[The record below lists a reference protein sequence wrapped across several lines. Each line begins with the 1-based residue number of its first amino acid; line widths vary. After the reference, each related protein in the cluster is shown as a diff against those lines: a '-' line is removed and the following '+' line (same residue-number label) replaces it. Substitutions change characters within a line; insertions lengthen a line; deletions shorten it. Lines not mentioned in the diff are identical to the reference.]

1 MYDAMS
7 LGTPLMLKTDFST
20 DFIVKAAEDQIG
32 VFEGVAST
40 QDVDLGGD
48 IVKSGAFGD
57 INAKNIPMLWAHDMR
72 TVIGGWKAID
82 TKGSQMKVEGELNL
96 DVAKGAEVYALMKKG
111 HVTGLSIGFIAQPGF
126 VKYDEKT
133 GVRTISK
140 GKLLEISVVP
150 VPANDKARAKRVKS
164 ADGALVDAEE
174 FKSMLVDDYGLSPE
188 DADIVM
194 TKGYAALV
202 SRREESPASL
212 APVSSE
218 LKGILEALKGS
229 TL

>member
-1 MYDAMS
+1 M
-7 LGTPLMLKTDFST
+7 MLKTAFAT
-20 DFIVKAAEDQIG
+20 EFTVKAAEDQLG

-40 QDVDLGGD
+40 QDIDLGGD
-48 IVKSGAFGD
+48 IVKAGAFGD
-57 INAKNIPMLWAHDMR
+57 FNPKNIPMLWAHDMR
-72 TVIGGWKAID
+72 SPIGGWKVID
-82 TKGSQMKVEGELNL
+82 TKGSTMKVEGELNL
-96 DVAKGAEVYALMKKG
+96 DVAKGAEVYALMRKG
-111 HVTGLSIGFIAQPGF
+111 HVTGLSIGFIPSPGF

-164 ADGALVDAEE
+164 AEGALAAIAE
-174 FKSMLVDDYGLSPE
+174 FKSTLVDDYGFSPE
-188 DADIVM
+188 EADVIV
-194 TKGYAALV
+194 TKGYSALV
-202 SRREESPASL
+202 AQRDEPPADL

-229 TL
+229 TK

>member
-1 MYDAMS
+1 M
-7 LGTPLMLKTDFST
+7 MLKSAFST
-20 DFIVKAAEDQIG
+20 EFTVKAAEDQIG

-48 IVKSGAFGD
+48 IVKAGAFGD
-57 INAKNIPMLWAHDMR
+57 FSPKNIPMLWAHDMR
-72 TVIGGWKAID
+72 SPIGGWKVID

-96 DVAKGAEVYALMKKG
+96 DVAKGAEVYALMRKG
-111 HVTGLSIGFIAQPGF
+111 HVTGLSIGFIPHPGH

-164 ADGALVDAEE
+164 AEGALAAIEE
-174 FKSMLVDDYGLSPE
+174 FKSTLVDDYGFTPE
-188 DADIVM
+188 EADVIV
-194 TKGYAALV
+194 TKGYSALV
-202 SRREESPASL
+202 AQRDEPPADL

-229 TL
+229 TK